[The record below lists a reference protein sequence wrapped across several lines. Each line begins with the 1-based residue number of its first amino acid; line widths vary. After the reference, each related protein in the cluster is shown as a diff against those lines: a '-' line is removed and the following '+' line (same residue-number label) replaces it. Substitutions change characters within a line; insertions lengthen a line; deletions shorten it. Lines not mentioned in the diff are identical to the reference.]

1 LVEKTSQNTYRVRRE
16 GGQDVSEVAIH
27 VNRFKPCVSRYVKP
41 VDKQTGVEE
50 LTGPDLPLDM
60 CKPTDFVD
68 TEESKSGQK
77 EAIIPEPEPNPDPDP
92 VNQESGTAEVGP
104 DSGQSDPRENTEEI
118 RSEQNGDSDKDTPI
132 DDRYYP
138 VDRIIRGKYT
148 REGPMYLLKWK
159 GYPSKFNTWEK
170 FEHLSPDTQAD
181 LEENPVRMYG
191 RKPMETTQVV
201 KDKSSDNL
209 INECTPTNTNSGQRT
224 DHPESNGSLSLEPS
238 SSSGS
243 SEKDELLE
251 KVVEEE
257 NNESDEA
264 SDDEEQARILRAYE
278 TDTEVDSDGI
288 ED

>member
-1 LVEKTSQNTYRVRRE
+1 
-16 GGQDVSEVAIH
+16 
-27 VNRFKPCVSRYVKP
+27 VSRYVKP

-50 LTGPDLPLDM
+50 LAGPDLPLDM

-68 TEESKSGQK
+68 TGESRSGQK

-92 VNQESGTAEVGP
+92 VNQENGTAEVEP

-118 RSEQNGDSDKDTPI
+118 RSEQNGDSDKEYPI

-170 FEHLSPDTQAD
+170 FEHLSPETQAD

-191 RKPMETTQVV
+191 RKPMSSTTCDQ
-201 KDKSSDNL
+201 DKSSDNL
-209 INECTPTNTNSGQRT
+209 LNECTPTNTNSGQRI
-224 DHPESNGSLSLEPS
+224 DHPESNGSSPCDKEPS
-238 SSSGS
+238 SSSS
-243 SEKDELLE
+243 SSNETDELLE
-251 KVVEEE
+251 KVVEER
-257 NNESDEA
+257 NYESDEA